1 MARRSTGE
9 SYSQR
14 INAARRKAVIHCADF
29 FERSGVEY
37 DCLKTVERIVEPELQ
52 AIAEQSEYAPYNVA
66 SPNNLRRVLD
76 EVHNRWKKRNAAALD
91 AQR

>member
-1 MARRSTGE
+1 MARNRSGE

-14 INAARRKAVIHCADF
+14 ISAARRKAVIHCADF
-29 FERSGVEY
+29 FDRSGVEY

-52 AIAEQSEYAPYNVA
+52 AIAEQAEYAPYNVA

-76 EVHNRWKKRNAAALD
+76 EVHNRWKQRNAATLD
-91 AQR
+91 GQR